1 MITPKPINVHLNIF
15 EGPMDLLLHLI
26 KKDNLDVAEINVSEI
41 TKQYLEYLN
50 VMKELNLEI
59 AGEFLVMASTLMQ
72 IKAKSLLPSQVPTGE
87 NEGLKSSLFLF
98 EFHMH
103 FLQKKA
109 LPWESLFFISLQTPE
124 RPGTSP

>member
-1 MITPKPINVHLNIF
+1 MINTAPINVHINVF

-26 KKDNLDVAEINVSEI
+26 KKDNLDVTDVNVSEI

-72 IKAKSLLPSQVPTGE
+72 IKAKSLLPSQVPTSE
-87 NEGLKSSLFLF
+87 NEGARSG
-98 EFHMH
+98 
-103 FLQKKA
+103 QGTDC
-109 LPWESLFFISLQTPE
+109 QTAGIPE
-124 RPGTSP
+124 V